1 MTATRINFVPVADSL
16 MTVPLCEEAA
26 SLKGRFAGRVARPV
40 SLAAMEQAI
49 AAEAAQAHVSG
60 QSKP

>member
-1 MTATRINFVPVADSL
+1 MPVADSL